1 MELLI
6 RRERRDF
13 RAMQKSPG
21 KIERGLC
28 LLTLIQVIL
37 PCPLFFTILLETVIR
52 NSLTR
57 NSFTNS
63 PQTGHAAYLLR
74 AWDATQVAQPL
85 GTWAW
90 SVSSVRET
98 VGR

>member
-1 MELLI
+1 M
-6 RRERRDF
+6 
-13 RAMQKSPG
+13 SPHFNPG
-21 KIERGLC
+21 YSALSSV
-28 LLTLIQVIL
+28 LY
-37 PCPLFFTILLETVIR
+37 
-52 NSLTR
+52 NLTR